1 MWQAKT
7 SIILPSPCPLEE
19 LVVKKRIDLFSSQ
32 DSMPSKCYRL
42 TVIPVA
48 LDLYACEEGSESFSE
63 FFSLVSDTGSFMI
76 SDAIILMIA

>member
-1 MWQAKT
+1 MWKAKT
-7 SIILPSPCPLEE
+7 SIIFPSSRPLKK
-19 LVVKKRIDLFSSQ
+19 LIVKKRVDLLSSQ

-42 TVIPVA
+42 AVIPVA

-76 SDAIILMIA
+76 SDAIILMMA